1 MTVNEI
7 VPGDGPVADV
17 GDDAAV
23 ARAAMDTHHVDWF
36 GVCESGRLLGWLW
49 GHELNGRVSAEG
61 VRPFRSVVRPDTT
74 LRSALDG
81 IVNSLTNVAVVE
93 DVDGRYRGM
102 VRVEEISE
110 GVRR

>member
-1 MTVNEI
+1 MTVSEI
-7 VPGDGPVADV
+7 VPGDGPIADV
-17 GDDAAV
+17 GDDATV
-23 ARAAMDTHHVDWF
+23 ARAAMDAHHVDWF
-36 GVCESGRLLGWLW
+36 GVCENERLLGWLW